1 MLSIEY
7 RRGYNAGLKAGMRE
21 AMKDSIARVVMN
33 KDLIYAYG
41 CMAIVLQDLNGWDRE
56 SIETLI
62 EEIQKEWTRLLDDET
77 VDGEMETMAEYVERK
92 TGIQLVQRVADI
104 VEEDL

>member
-1 MLSIEY
+1 MLSIDY

-21 AMKDSIARVVMN
+21 AMKESIARTVMN

-41 CMAIVLQDLNGWDRE
+41 CMAIVLQDLNGWDHE
-56 SIETLI
+56 SIENLI
-62 EEIQKEWTRLLDDET
+62 EEIQKEWTRLLEEEV
-77 VDGEMETMAEYVERK
+77 VDGEMETMAELVERR
-92 TGIQLVQRVADI
+92 TGIQLMQRVTDI

>member
-1 MLSIEY
+1 MLSVDY

-21 AMKDSIARVVMN
+21 AMKESIARTVMN

-41 CMAIVLQDLNGWDRE
+41 CMAIVLQDLNGWDQE
-56 SIETLI
+56 SIENLI
-62 EEIQKEWTRLLDDET
+62 EEIQKEWTRLLEDEV
-77 VDGEMETMAEYVERK
+77 VDGEMETMAELVERR
-92 TGIQLVQRVADI
+92 TGIQLMQRVTDI

>member
-1 MLSIEY
+1 MLSIDY

-21 AMKDSIARVVMN
+21 AMKDSIAWVVMN

>member
-41 CMAIVLQDLNGWDRE
+41 CMAIVLQDLNRWDRE
-56 SIETLI
+56 SI
-62 EEIQKEWTRLLDDET
+62 WTRLLDDET